1 MCEREGHCYYYNPRG
16 VEGRVEHG
24 GGVQIE
30 RVWEIY
36 SQREQASLMESRA
49 D

>member
-1 MCEREGHCYYYNPRG
+1 MREKAIVIITIPGAWRAG
-16 VEGRVEHG
+16 LSMV